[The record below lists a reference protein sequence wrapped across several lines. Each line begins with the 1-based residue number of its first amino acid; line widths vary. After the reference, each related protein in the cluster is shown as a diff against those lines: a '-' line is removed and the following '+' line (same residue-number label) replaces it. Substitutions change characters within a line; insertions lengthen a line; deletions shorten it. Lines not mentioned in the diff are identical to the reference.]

1 VVALTLNVVPDPV
14 MPAIDAVLA
23 PLPESEKFG
32 IAIPVT
38 GSSNVTVQA
47 TSAAF
52 VGDASARVI
61 ETTVGAV
68 LSIVYAVPVNGELN
82 GFAAASTI
90 PETFDRLR
98 RSSPFPVPVL
108 AVTIRVVPVPVSPV
122 IAAPFGPVDVRLK
135 FACPTPV
142 TFSEKRTV
150 QLTDDAL
157 VGLATAPTMELTVGA
172 TLSACG
178 MFAHDVGGAEPE
190 NRAAIHASTSD
201 RDVVYG
207 M

>member
-14 MPAIDAVLA
+14 MPAIDAVPA
-23 PLPESEKFG
+23 PLPDSEKFG

-47 TSAAF
+47 TSDAF

-68 LSIVYAVPVNGELN
+68 LSIVYAAPVNGALN
-82 GFAAASTI
+82 GLAAPSMM
-90 PETFDRLR
+90 PETFDKLR
-98 RSSPFPVPVL
+98 RSCPSPVPVL
-108 AVTIRVVPVPVSPV
+108 AVTVLVIPLPVTPAS
-122 IAAPFGPVDVRLK
+122 AAPLGPVDARLK

-150 QLTDDAL
+150 HVTVDAL
-157 VGLATAPTMELTVGA
+157 VGLATAVLMELTVGA
-172 TLSACG
+172 TFSACG

-190 NRAAIHASTSD
+190 KRAAIHASTSD
-201 RDVVYG
+201 RDVVNG